1 VLLARTCAAWL
12 EGASPEH
19 RALVEHALRSAVK
32 RGEADALRLLGYG
45 KEAAVSV
52 DEVQFDPA
60 RVAIG
65 GRVSLSF
72 LLRSRSPRPQDL
84 LVDLAVHFVKA
95 GGHAAAKVFKLKRVS
110 LPARGAL
117 ELRTR
122 ISWPCTTRASP
133 TRDPRGR
140 RPGQRKGAA
149 RRRLPGDRRRAHRM
163 IVSPPGGRRWR
174 HRT

>member
-95 GGHAAAKVFKLKRVS
+95 GRPRRGQGVQAQARLAPGPGRPGAANPDLLAVHN
-110 LPARGAL
+110 
-117 ELRTR
+117 TR
-122 ISWPCTTRASP
+122 KPNPGP
-133 TRDPRGR
+133 TRSTSWSTER
-140 RPGQRKGAA
+140 RCAPAPSR
-149 RRRLPGDRRRAHRM
+149 
-163 IVSPPGGRRWR
+163 
-174 HRT
+174 